1 MRLRSDIAVVVF
13 AAIALGACGPEYP
26 ERGDRYEGSLDP
38 CGVSVATG
46 AAGADDVE
54 PRRSG
59 AESRFWDHGPY
70 EVWNTSP
77 LDRCNDDPTIAEV
90 DDQTDVR
97 MYVTYPT
104 TSVPTRSG
112 RGDVAPGQW
121 PVVIFAHANNDS
133 QCNIYRDYWSLHDHW
148 ASWGFIV
155 VSVDGTYTNCQ
166 PGTHRNIVERK
177 NGQLAALDALDRL
190 NESDDSRFTGR
201 VDLSRVV
208 FAGHSRGGGS
218 SLIAARE
225 HGDALG
231 VIDIQGIDLT
241 AFGFGDAPITDFPVV
256 GFTAG
261 EDVDLNYPLVEPT
274 EDQIESTYTW
284 VNIFGGIH
292 AYTADAVPIE
302 PDDEPFIPRSRQHDI
317 TELYST
323 AFLLRVLPGDDGTS
337 PGEPAQMERSDAVL
351 FTHTGARLVDEN
363 ISPLGVHQRWRGP
376 WSATLIDD
384 FDGETPDTNALG
396 RPNASDG
403 FTLSEETWTYRPDE
417 EDPRYMYR
425 KAVSRRL
432 VAEGN
437 GEFALEVGGDAAMAP
452 GESLQARVRGPDSG
466 DAAVFRVRVEWKD
479 GSETVVDG
487 REHIGPEPLL
497 NRFTQLVLTAEE
509 LAVGDVRAIDRV
521 VFEVS
526 GGTLFID
533 DLRLVHE
540 EWVQQTTP

>member
-1 MRLRSDIAVVVF
+1 LLLASLTLA
-13 AAIALGACGPEYP
+13 ACGPDYP
-26 ERGDRYEGSLDP
+26 ERGERYKGPVDP
-38 CGVSVATG
+38 CDVAVATG
-46 AAGADDVE
+46 AATGEDAEPLRREADAD
-54 PRRSG
+54 
-59 AESRFWDHGPY
+59 FWNPGPY

-77 LDRCNDDPTIAEV
+77 LDRCNQDPAIAEV

-104 TSVPTRSG
+104 SSVPTQTAV
-112 RGDVAPGQW
+112 GDVAPGEW
-121 PVVIFAHANNDS
+121 PVIVFAHANNDS

-166 PGTHRNIVERK
+166 PGTTRNIVERK
-177 NGQLAALDALDRL
+177 NGQLAALNALERL
-190 NESDDSRFTGR
+190 NASDESRFTGR
-201 VDLSRVV
+201 IDLGRVV

-218 SLIAARE
+218 SLLAASE

-241 AFGFGDAPITDFPVV
+241 AFGFGAEPIAGFPVV

-274 EDQIESTYTW
+274 EDQIASTYTW

-302 PDDEPFIPRSRQHDI
+302 PDDEPFIPRTRQHDI

-323 AFLLRVLPGDDGTS
+323 AFLMRVLPDSDGAES
-337 PGEPAQMERSDAVL
+337 DEPRPMSRAERVL
-351 FTHTGARLVDEN
+351 FSHEGARLVGDG

-376 WSATLIDD
+376 SGATLIDD
-384 FDGETPDTNALG
+384 FDGASPDTNALG
-396 RPNASDG
+396 RPNTSQG
-403 FTLSEETWTYRPDE
+403 LTLSEETWTYRPDE
-417 EDPRYMYR
+417 EEPRYMYR

-432 VAEGN
+432 VAGAP
-437 GEFALEVGGDAAMAP
+437 GEFALEVGGDVEMAP
-452 GESLQARVRGPDSG
+452 GESLQARVRGPDRG
-466 DAAVFRVRVEWKD
+466 EAADFQVRVVWSD
-479 GSETVVDG
+479 GSATVVDG
-487 REHIGPEPLL
+487 RKHIGPEPLL
-497 NRFTQLVLTAEE
+497 NRYTQLLLESEALEIE
-509 LAVGDVRAIDRV
+509 QARRIDRI

-526 GGTLFID
+526 DGTLFVD

-540 EWVQQTTP
+540 IWVNRPLR